1 MSARP
6 RPRPP
11 LTSAQADLAARHAG
25 RAVAL
30 ARRLRPWD
38 ADEAESEALLIL
50 AEAARDW
57 PGEASGG
64 FPGFLKS
71 RLRLRLRP
79 DTDRGSVAARPGGD
93 LADRPADAGAETE
106 PTVAVLADRLAALP
120 RTWQVVL
127 RLRYGLDGEPALT
140 VAEAARRLRL
150 PADRVRRAE
159 RAALARLRRVG
170 QGHVEA
176 AASGPCRWTEK
187 EEEVVRREYG
197 EVTAEDLARR
207 LGRTKAA
214 VQAFAR
220 RNGISGRPGRRPRRK
235 GA

>member
-79 DTDRGSVAARPGGD
+79 DTDRGSVPARPGGD

-106 PTVAVLADRLAALP
+106 PTVAVLAERLAALP
-120 RTWQVVL
+120 RIWRAVL
-127 RLRYGLDGEPALT
+127 RLRYGLDGEPALS
-140 VAEAARRLRL
+140 VAETARRLRL

-159 RAALARLRRVG
+159 RDALARLRAAGRDLPPGVRPARQRSG
-170 QGHVEA
+170 WVARIGEGRSERHLGTFADIAAAARAYEA
-176 AASGPCRWTEK
+176 AARERD
-187 EEEVVRREYG
+187 ERR
-197 EVTAEDLARR
+197 
-207 LGRTKAA
+207 KA
-214 VQAFAR
+214 
-220 RNGISGRPGRRPRRK
+220 RK